1 MKLKIF
7 TLFLIL
13 VNTNIIFSQNKLS
26 EIEKL
31 ESLCKVWGFLKYYHP
46 NVAKGT
52 YNWDEELFKT
62 LPKVE
67 EATDKNTLSI
77 VYENWISEL
86 GEIPNCKSCSVGKE
100 NSFDENFDLKWIEN
114 KDIFSNT
121 LTKRLKQIEKNRN
134 QGDNFYVVPAD
145 KIGNAVFQNEPKYS
159 KLDWQNK
166 NLRLLSLFRYW
177 NFIEYFFPYKYQMDE
192 NWDSALTDLLP
203 KFLNAKS
210 VQDYYLTNL
219 EMITKV
225 DDSHAYYSAWET
237 NNYFGFKWLPIKFEL
252 IDDVAVI
259 SGYYDKAL
267 AEEDDLKIGDV
278 ITKVD
283 GKTISEI
290 FNEKKK
296 YINGSN
302 ISQKKK
308 NARYAIFN
316 GGSDSIKISLIRNN
330 KETEKIVH
338 RFLFKDFKQE
348 AKENKPKYKIL
359 PQNIGYVNMGILEKK
374 DVSKMMDSLM
384 NTKAIIFD
392 IRNYP
397 KGTNYLIS
405 NYISSKE
412 NEFFKVIVPNLMY
425 PSKFIWKDG
434 DIKSGKNGQLQYK
447 GKVVLLVDEK
457 TQSHAEFTTMT
468 LQTGDN
474 VTTIGRQTSGADGNV
489 TRFKTV
495 DNIDTMFTGIGIFYP
510 DKSITQR
517 VGVKIDIQVPKTT
530 EAVEKQKDEI
540 LERAIT
546 FIETG
551 K

>member
-1 MKLKIF
+1 MKW
-7 TLFLIL
+7 T
-13 VNTNIIFSQNKLS
+13 
-26 EIEKL
+26 
-31 ESLCKVWGFLKYYHP
+31 
-46 NVAKGT
+46 
-52 YNWDEELFKT
+52 
-62 LPKVE
+62 
-67 EATDKNTLSI
+67 
-77 VYENWISEL
+77 
-86 GEIPNCKSCSVGKE
+86 
-100 NSFDENFDLKWIEN
+100 EN
-114 KDIFSNT
+114 KNIFSNAVI
-121 LTKRLKQIEKNRN
+121 KKLKEIENNRN
-134 QGDNFYVVPAD
+134 QEGNFYVTSA
-145 KIGNAVFQNEPKYS
+145 KNIENALIQNEPEYS
-159 KLDWQNK
+159 KFDWKDK
-166 NLRLLSLFRYW
+166 NMRLLSLFRYW
-177 NFIEYFFPYKYQMDE
+177 NFIEYFFPYKYQTDE
-192 NWDSALTDLLP
+192 NWNSTLKNLLP
-203 KFLNAKS
+203 KFVNAQS
-210 VQDYYLTNL
+210 EQDYNLANL
-219 EMITKV
+219 EMISKI
-225 DDSHAYYSAWET
+225 DDSHAYYITWQT

-259 SGYYDKAL
+259 SGFYDKQL
-267 AEEDDLKIGDV
+267 AEKDDLKIGDI

-283 GKTISEI
+283 GKTINEI

-296 YINGSN
+296 FINGSN
-302 ISQKKK
+302 ILQKKR
-308 NARYAIFN
+308 NSRYAIFN
-316 GGSDSIKISLIRNN
+316 GGSDSIKISFLRNN

-412 NEFFKVIVPNLMY
+412 NEFFKVIVPDLKY
-425 PSKFIWKDG
+425 PGKFIWKDG
-434 DIKSGKNGQLQYK
+434 DKKSGKNGQLQYK

-510 DKSITQR
+510 DKSIIQR
-517 VGVKIDIQVPKTT
+517 VGVKIDIQVPKTI

>member
-1 MKLKIF
+1 MKVKIF
-7 TLFLIL
+7 AFFLIL
-13 VNTNIIFSQNKLS
+13 LNSQIIYSQNKLS
-26 EIEKL
+26 ETEKL

-46 NVAKGT
+46 NVANGT
-52 YNWDEELFKT
+52 YNWDQELFKI

-67 EATDKNTLSI
+67 EATDKNTLSN
-77 VYENWISEL
+77 VYINWISSL
-86 GEIPNCKSCSVGKE
+86 GEIPECKSCSTANE
-100 NSFDENFDLKWIEN
+100 NYFNENFDLKWTEN
-114 KDIFSNT
+114 KNIFSNT
-121 LTKRLKQIEKNRN
+121 VIKKLKEIENNRN
-134 QGDNFYVVPAD
+134 QEDNFYVTSA
-145 KIGNAVFQNEPKYS
+145 KNIENALIQNEPEYS
-159 KLDWQNK
+159 KFDWKDK
-166 NLRLLSLFRYW
+166 NMRLLSLFRYW
-177 NFIEYFFPYKYQMDE
+177 NFIEYFFPYKYQTDE
-192 NWDSALTDLLP
+192 NWNSTLKNLLP
-203 KFLNAKS
+203 KFVNAQS
-210 VQDYYLTNL
+210 EQDYNLANL
-219 EMITKV
+219 EMISKI
-225 DDSHAYYSAWET
+225 DDSHAYYITWQT

-252 IDDVAVI
+252 INDVAVI
-259 SGYYDKAL
+259 SGFYDKQL
-267 AEEDDLKIGDV
+267 AEKDDLKIGDI

-283 GKTISEI
+283 GKTINEI

-296 YINGSN
+296 FINGSN
-302 ISQKKK
+302 ILQKKR
-308 NARYAIFN
+308 NSRYAIFN
-316 GGSDSIKISLIRNN
+316 GGSDSIKISFLRNN

-412 NEFFKVIVPNLMY
+412 NEFFKVIVPDLKY
-425 PSKFIWKDG
+425 PGKFIWKDG
-434 DIKSGKNGQLQYK
+434 DKKSGKNGQLQYK

-517 VGVKIDIQVPKTT
+517 VGVKIDIQVPKTI